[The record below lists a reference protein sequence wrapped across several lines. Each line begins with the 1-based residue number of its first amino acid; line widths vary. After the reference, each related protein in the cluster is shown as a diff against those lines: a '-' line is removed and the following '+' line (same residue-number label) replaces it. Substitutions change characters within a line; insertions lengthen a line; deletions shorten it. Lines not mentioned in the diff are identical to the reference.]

1 MITSINNARIR
12 HIQVLAK
19 KAKARREEGLFIV
32 EGPRMFSESPPERI
46 ERAYL
51 SESYYREMADR
62 HILDQIP
69 WELVADRVFAQ
80 AAETVHSQGVLC
92 VMRRADYG
100 LESLLQKADPLL
112 LLLEDL
118 QDPGNVGTI
127 FRTAEGAGVDG
138 IILTKNCV
146 DIYNPK
152 TIRSTM
158 GSVYRMPFV
167 CLTDEK
173 ISPVLDSLKEKGVA
187 TCAAHLQG
195 RCLYD
200 RENYTGGTAFLIGN
214 EGNGLSEELSAAADK
229 KVRIPMEGRLE
240 SLNAGVAAA
249 ILMYEAHRQRCRAK
263 GL

>member
-1 MITSINNARIR
+1 MITSANNTQIR
-12 HIQVLAK
+12 HIQLLAK
-19 KAKARREEGLFIV
+19 KAKARRDEGLFLV
-32 EGPRMFSESPPERI
+32 EGPRMFYEAPPERI

-51 SESYYREMADR
+51 SESFYRGMEDR
-62 HILDQIP
+62 RMLDRIP
-69 WELVADRVFAQ
+69 WELVADHVFAR

-92 VMRRADYG
+92 VMRGMGYRMP
-100 LESLLQKADPLL
+100 ELLQKKDPLL

-127 FRTAEGAGVDG
+127 FRTAEGAGADG

-167 CLTDEK
+167 CLESEDL
-173 ISPVLDSLKEKGVA
+173 SHVLGAFKEKGVA
-187 TCAAHLQG
+187 VCAAHLEG
-195 RCLYD
+195 KRAYD
-200 RENYTGGTAFLIGN
+200 REDYTGGTVFLIGN
-214 EGNGLSEELSAAADK
+214 EGNGLSADLAEAADK

-249 ILMYEAHRQRCRAK
+249 VLLYEAYRQRR
-263 GL
+263 GGFPS

>member
-1 MITSINNARIR
+1 MISSANNAQIR
-12 HIQVLAK
+12 HIQLLAK
-19 KAKARREEGLFIV
+19 KAKARRDERLFLV
-32 EGPRMFSESPPERI
+32 EGPRMFYEAPPERI

-51 SESYYREMADR
+51 SESFYQEMLDR
-62 HILDQIP
+62 RILDQVP

-92 VMRRADYG
+92 VMRCMDYG
-100 LESLLQKADPLL
+100 MEALLRKDDPLL

-118 QDPGNVGTI
+118 QDPGNMGTI

-138 IILTKNCV
+138 IILTKHCV

-158 GSVYRMPFV
+158 GAVYRVPFV
-167 CLTDEK
+167 CLESEE
-173 ISPVLDSLKEKGVA
+173 IPRVLALLKKKGVA
-187 TCAAHLQG
+187 TCAAHLRG
-195 RCLYD
+195 NRTYD
-200 RENYTGGTAFLIGN
+200 RESYTGGTAFLIGN
-214 EGNGLSEELSAAADK
+214 EGNGLSQGLSAAADI

-249 ILMYEAHRQRCRAK
+249 ILMYEAYRQRRGAE
-263 GL
+263 

>member
-1 MITSINNARIR
+1 MITSVTNARIK
-12 HIQVLAK
+12 HIQLLAK
-19 KAKARREEGLFIV
+19 KAKARREEGLFLV
-32 EGPRMFSESPPERI
+32 EGPRMFFEAPVERI

-51 SESYYREMADR
+51 SESFYGEMEDR
-62 HILDQIP
+62 AILDRIS

-92 VMRRADYG
+92 IMRAMGYG
-100 LESLLQKADPLL
+100 LSELLRKDDPLL

-167 CLTDEK
+167 CLGDGDL
-173 ISPVLDSLKEKGVA
+173 SPVLDCLRERGVD

-195 RCLYD
+195 NCVYD
-200 RENYTGGTAFLIGN
+200 REDYTGGTMFLIGN
-214 EGNGLSEELSAAADK
+214 EGNGLSDGLSASADK
-229 KVRIPMEGRLE
+229 KVRIPMEGCLE

-249 ILMYEAHRQRCRAK
+249 VLMYEAYRQRRRARER
-263 GL
+263 